1 MKKDKI
7 VYVSILIIGILIGI
21 IIQNGVNILY
31 SKNLKNSLDVNIKI
45 SQGERFIQIDNQSNI
60 PEDNI
65 IIDYDGSISK
75 KINKIK

>member
-45 SQGERFIQIDNQSNI
+45 SQGENFIQINNQSNL
-60 PEDNI
+60 PENA

-75 KINKIK
+75 KINQTK